1 MMSTDYP
8 LDRSLGTNYSPEQT
22 DFAVWSPKANNV
34 DLVLYEPDPSQEG
47 AGQVVKMKQE
57 EQGVWSVTVA
67 GDQKNKLY
75 NYIVEIDNEI
85 KCVVDPYAKAVV
97 QNGHKGVVVDLAET
111 NPVEWENDQKPPLVE
126 LEDSIIYEMHVK
138 DFSISPHSGMEH
150 KGKFLAFTEEETM
163 IPKTEIKTGVA
174 HLKELGITHIHLL
187 PIFDFATV
195 DESVDYQYNWGY
207 DPQNYNVP
215 EGSYARDSANPLV
228 RIREAKEMIKA
239 LHRNGIR
246 VVMDVVYNHTYET
259 RNSNFGKLAPEV
271 YYRLD
276 EHGNYSNGSGCGNE
290 VASEHPMV
298 RKFIIESVKY
308 WAREYHIDGFR
319 FDLMA
324 LHDQETMKLLAQEL
338 KEIDSSIIVYGEP
351 WTADFSPL
359 PMEQQMRKGSQ
370 QESGVAV
377 FNDEFRDALKGST
390 RGEDKGYVNGK
401 LDKETIQKVKVGV
414 MGGID
419 SFSFDPEE
427 VINYVSVHDDLT
439 LWDKIERSNPNVIDE
454 DKVRMNNLAN
464 AIVLTSQGIPFLHGG
479 VEFLRTKYGVE
490 NSYNFPD
497 AINQIEWE
505 RKVYNY
511 DTFKYYQGLIELRRE
526 HPAFRMNTADQ
537 IKKYFK
543 FLDSSEGII
552 AYQLQEHANG
562 DLWEDIIVIYNPYLE
577 SQQFFLPTEGTWKIV
592 VADQEAGVETLEV
605 LTGKQVIVPRISAM
619 VLYK

>member
-1 MMSTDYP
+1 MMTTEYP
-8 LDRSLGTNYSPEQT
+8 LNRSLGANYNPEQT
-22 DFAVWSPKANNV
+22 EFAVWSPKANNV
-34 DLVLYEPDPSQEG
+34 DLILYEPDPSQQNG
-47 AGQVVKMKQE
+47 GQVVKMNQDQ
-57 EQGVWSVTVA
+57 QGVWSVTVH
-67 GDQKNKLY
+67 GNQKNKLY

-85 KCVVDPYAKAVV
+85 KCAVDPYAKAVI

-111 NPVEWENDQKPPLVE
+111 NPVEWEKDQKPPLVE
-126 LEDSIIYEMHVK
+126 LEDSILYEMHVK

-150 KGKFLAFTEEETM
+150 KGKFLAFTEEGTT
-163 IPKTEIKTGVA
+163 IPKTEIKTGIA

-228 RIREAKEMIKA
+228 RIREAKEMVKS

-259 RNSNFGKLAPEV
+259 INSNFGKLAPEV
-271 YYRLD
+271 YYRFD

-290 VASEHPMV
+290 IASEHPMV
-298 RKFIIESVKY
+298 RKFIIDSVKY
-308 WAREYHIDGFR
+308 WAQEYHIDGFR

-324 LHDQETMKLLAQEL
+324 LHDQETMELLAQEL
-338 KEIDSSIIVYGEP
+338 KKIDPSILIYGEP
-351 WTADFSPL
+351 WTADLSPL
-359 PMEQQMRKGSQ
+359 PIEKQMKKGVQ

-377 FNDEFRDALKGST
+377 FNDDFRDALKGST
-390 RGEDKGYVNGK
+390 RGEDRGYVSGK
-401 LDKETIQKVKVGV
+401 LDEETIEKVKVGI

-427 VINYVSVHDDLT
+427 AINYVSAHDDLT
-439 LWDKIERSNPNVIDE
+439 LWDKIKKSNPDANRE

-490 NSYNFPD
+490 NSYNYPD
-497 AINQIEWE
+497 AINQLEWE
-505 RKVYNY
+505 RKVYDY
-511 DTFKYYQGLIELRRE
+511 ETFEYYQGLIELRRE

-537 IKKYFK
+537 IKKYLQ
-543 FLDSSEGII
+543 FLDSPEGVI

-562 DLWEDIIVIYNPYLE
+562 DLWEEIIVIYNPYPE
-577 SQQFFLPTEGTWKIV
+577 AQQIFLPTEGSWKIV
-592 VADQEAGVETLEV
+592 VADQQAGVETLEV
-605 LTGKQVIVPRISAM
+605 LTDKQVIVPRISTM

>member
-1 MMSTDYP
+1 MSTDYP

>member
-1 MMSTDYP
+1 MLDNDYP
-8 LDRSLGTNYSPEQT
+8 LNRKLGANYSSEQT
-22 DFAVWSPKANNV
+22 EFAVWSPKASSV
-34 DLVLYEPDPSQEG
+34 DLILYEPAPSQEG
-47 AGQVVKMKQE
+47 GGQVVKMNQE
-57 EQGVWSVTVA
+57 QQGVWSIVVS

-97 QNGHKGVVVDLAET
+97 QNGHKGVVIDLKESDPADWT
-111 NPVEWENDQKPPLVE
+111 NDQKPPLVE
-126 LEDSIIYEMHVK
+126 IEDSIIYEMHVK

-150 KGKFLAFTEEETM
+150 KGKFLAFTEEGTT
-163 IPKTEIKTGVA
+163 IPKTEIKTGIA
-174 HLKELGITHIHLL
+174 HLKELGVTHIHLL

-228 RIREAKEMIKA
+228 RIREAKEMILA

-259 RNSNFGKLAPEV
+259 NNSNFGKLAPEA
-271 YYRLD
+271 YYRFN
-276 EHGNYSNGSGCGNE
+276 EQGNYSNGSGCGNE

-308 WAREYHIDGFR
+308 WAKEYHIDGFR

-324 LHDQETMKLLAQEL
+324 LHDQETMERIAQEL
-338 KEIDSSIIVYGEP
+338 KEIDPRILVYGEP

-359 PMEQQMRKGSQ
+359 PMEQQMRKGNQ

-414 MGGID
+414 MGGIN
-419 SFSFDPEE
+419 SFTFAPEE
-427 VINYVSVHDDLT
+427 AINYVSAHDDLT
-439 LWDKIERSNPNVIDE
+439 LWDKIERSNPDATYE
-454 DKVRMNNLAN
+454 DKIRMNNLAN

-479 VEFLRTKYGVE
+479 VELLRTKYGVE

-505 RKVYNY
+505 RKIYNH
-511 DTFKYYQGLIELRRE
+511 DTFKYYQGLIELRRK

-562 DLWEDIIVIYNPYLE
+562 DLWEEIIVIYNPYLE
-577 SQQFFLPTEGTWKIV
+577 AQQVFLPTEGVWKIV
-592 VADQEAGVETLEV
+592 VADQQAGVETLEV
-605 LTGKQVIVPRISAM
+605 LNGKQVIVPRISTM